1 MPDYHHDPTP
11 NPFPGLRPFREDED
25 YLFFGRENQIDS
37 MINILAK
44 RRFLAVVGTSGSG
57 KSSLVNCGL
66 EPALHQGLMANAC
79 GSWRIV
85 KFRPGDHP
93 IKAMAQALAKD
104 GALFN
109 NFQEQGLTLLEMI
122 ESTLRLSSIGLLD
135 IVEQA
140 SQKENFNL
148 LLVADQFEELF
159 RYRQLGKGADSLGEG
174 FSEEATAFVRLL
186 LEVFDKEQDQI
197 HIALTMRSDFLG
209 DCTQFAGLAEAINQ
223 SLYLVPR
230 LTREERREAIINPV
244 LVQGADI
251 TPVLV
256 TRLVNDVGDNPDQ
269 LSILQHALHRTWSHW
284 QSEGSQGP
292 LDLPHYE
299 AIGTMAE
306 ALDRHAEEAYSD
318 LAEGYQDAGPSTT
331 QQLCCRFFQAITDKA
346 SDGRGIRRPTKLGTL
361 QQITGASLDELLQVI
376 ETFRDPCRSFL
387 MPPAGSDLG
396 HESVIDISHESLM
409 RVWRRLS
416 SWADEEARWAEEYRR
431 LAETAERH
439 KQGSEN
445 YLRDPALQLSLDW
458 WELKQPNKAWAIR
471 YDPGFDSAHAF
482 LMQSKQAR
490 DEERRQAQQKQEL
503 ELKREEEER
512 EQERLTH
519 ARRLKEA
526 RLKQRISLV
535 IATGFFLLFA
545 WVSKEQ
551 QEANKQV
558 GRTWKAVAE
567 GLTRENQVNPEASIK
582 LAIAALGRLGKDS
595 ATEALEI
602 GVTLVQARDLYGEV
616 DASHKNADDQ
626 GEDVES
632 IALIENA
639 ERETFITGGSKGTLS
654 IWQGSNIE
662 KPKRQYAIG
671 KGKLKVLSLTDQKV
685 LIAGL
690 ETKRDSDKN
699 TGEIIEVGTPVMELW
714 NIGPDGLIKREK
726 EINPTLLKGAPPIE
740 GLARKPHGGGFIV
753 YFTGNGA
760 AQKTLLVNQDLSLA
774 SEFQVQGR
782 INTCI
787 FLGQGSDVLMSITDG
802 YGQQRLEIW
811 DSQRGKKLQSIEM
824 EVGPN
829 YVSSLLQLKDGTIAS
844 GDQLGNLQLWNPA
857 TFKRVG
863 PSMSSQTRGIASL
876 AQLRSGE
883 LVSGSFDGTLRRW
896 QPTKD
901 GLTSIG
907 LPFPTGQGKIY
918 SLLATKRNMSLI
930 SGGSNGSLKKWEWE
944 TSDPTQ
950 KSQEGGI
957 NYESVHASRLNN
969 GTVFRIVLPQQ
980 KELRP
985 GTTGTSRIV
994 EYAELD
1000 PSRGMLQPFKKFML
1014 RSESDI
1020 PTIYSLL
1027 AFQSSKH
1034 KMPSILTGHTNGT
1047 VRLWHFNGSS
1057 WEDKNI
1063 PLEISDQDRIYSLAQ
1078 ISQNTFAASSTFA
1091 TKKEADGKGYLQ
1103 LFKISS
1109 NGSLHAEG
1117 APCRPESASKGYANE
1132 NRLNSHIFA
1141 LTTLDSGDLIAGYRN
1156 GIITRWQHAQKDWCN
1171 QKSLTIMEPG
1181 EDASEIYSLTTLT
1194 DNSTVASRGNQ
1205 QMSVWRQLRNAEAAE
1220 PDVNIY
1226 TKQSTIVVSLAR
1238 LASGDLIA
1246 TDSNGNTK
1254 IYPSPA
1260 NAKLIACKEIKDKL
1274 DTSSVAEWRGS
1285 AWSKPPLFEI
1295 EANKICKHILNTR
1308 HLKQKSA

>member
-1 MPDYHHDPTP
+1 MPDYHRDPTP

-37 MINILAK
+37 MVNILAK

-79 GSWRIV
+79 GAWRIV

-140 SQKENFNL
+140 SRKENFNL

-197 HIALTMRSDFLG
+197 HIVLTMRSDFLG

-346 SDGRGIRRPTKLGTL
+346 SDGRGIRRPTKLGRL

-445 YLRDPALQLSLDW
+445 YLRDPALQLSLEW

-519 ARRLKEA
+519 TRKLKEA
-526 RLKQRISLV
+526 RLRQRISLV
-535 IATGFFLLFA
+535 ITTGFFLLFG
-545 WVSKEQ
+545 WVYKER
-551 QEANKQV
+551 QETSKQV
-558 GRTWKAVAE
+558 GLTWKVQAE
-567 GLTRENQVNPEASIK
+567 GLSSQTQANPEESIV
-582 LAIAALGRLGKDS
+582 LSIAALGRRGVIS
-595 ATEALEI
+595 ATEALENSVI
-602 GVTLVQARDLYGEV
+602 LVQLLDMYGVV
-616 DASHKNADDQ
+616 DASHKNARFQ
-626 GEDVES
+626 GRDVESVES

-639 ERETFITGGSKGTLS
+639 QRETFITGGSNGTLS

-662 KPKRQYAIG
+662 KPKSQH
-671 KGKLKVLSLTDQKV
+671 KTKLENLKILSLADRKV
-685 LIAGL
+685 LISGIA
-690 ETKRDSDKN
+690 TSQDSNKK
-699 TGEIIEVGTPVMELW
+699 TGEIIEVSAPAMRLW
-714 NIGPDGLIKREK
+714 DISPDGSIKSK
-726 EINPTLLKGAPPIE
+726 KGINPRFLEGSPPIG
-740 GLARKPHGGGFIV
+740 GLARKPNGGGFIV
-753 YFTGNGA
+753 YFLGNGT

-802 YGQQRLEIW
+802 YRQHRLEIW
-811 DSQRGKKLQSIEM
+811 DSQKGKRLQSIEM
-824 EVGPN
+824 EVDQN

-844 GDQLGNLQLWNPA
+844 GDQLGNLQLWNSA
-857 TFKRVG
+857 TLKRVG
-863 PSMSSQTRGIASL
+863 PRMSSQTRGIASL
-876 AQLRSGE
+876 AQLGSGE
-883 LVSGSFDGTLRRW
+883 LVSGSIDGTLRRW

-901 GLTSIG
+901 GLISIG
-907 LPFPTGQGKIY
+907 LPFLSGQGKIY
-918 SLLATKRNMSLI
+918 SLLATRSNGFLI
-930 SGGSNGSLKKWEWE
+930 SGGSHGTLKKWKWE

-950 KSQEGGI
+950 KSQEDGVY
-957 NYESVHASRLNN
+957 YESVHASRLNN
-969 GTVFRIVLPQQ
+969 GTVFRIVLPEQ
-980 KELRP
+980 KDLRP
-985 GTTGTSRIV
+985 GTTRTSRIV

-1014 RSESDI
+1014 RSERDI

-1057 WEDKNI
+1057 WEDENS
-1063 PLEISDQDRIYSLAQ
+1063 PLEISDQERIYSLTQ
-1078 ISQNTFAASSTFA
+1078 LSQNTFVASSSFA

-1117 APCRPESASKGYANE
+1117 TPCRPEAASKGAAND

-1141 LTTLDSGDLIAGYRN
+1141 LTALDNGDLIAGYRN
-1156 GIITRWQHAQKDWCN
+1156 GIITRWQQAQKDWCN
-1171 QKSLTIMEPG
+1171 QKSLTVMEPG
-1181 EDASEIYSLTTLT
+1181 EDDSEIYSLTTLT

-1205 QMSVWRQLRNAEAAE
+1205 QLSVWRQLRKADGAE
-1220 PDVNIY
+1220 PDVNID
-1226 TKQSTIVVSLAR
+1226 TRQRTVVLSLAH

-1254 IYPSPA
+1254 VYPGPM
-1260 NAKLIACKEIKDKL
+1260 NAKLIACAKIKGRL
-1274 DTSSVAEWRGS
+1274 QAGS
-1285 AWSKPPLFEI
+1285 ATTEWSGARKGLPRFEF
-1295 EANKICKHILNTR
+1295 EAYEICKNIL
-1308 HLKQKSA
+1308 K